1 MWILSVDLRSSGFTA
16 STLPAELSQQL
27 HIIPYAC
34 KNQENILFSSVI
46 GTSNSIIS
54 SFWWLLVFPMGI
66 HDN

>member
-1 MWILSVDLRSSGFTA
+1 MWILGVELRSSGFIA

-27 HIIPYAC
+27 HIILNAC
-34 KNQENILFSSVI
+34 KNQENILFSSAL
-46 GTSNSIIS
+46 GTSNSTIS